1 MKITVSEAAKLM
13 QVSPSVVR
21 MGLRQ
26 GAYTFGTAYKNETRW
41 TYIIYPE
48 KFKECFSLS
57 E

>member
-1 MKITVSEAAKLM
+1 MKITVNEAARLM